1 MAGKA
6 FIIQSEGLG
15 RGDDKLG
22 KLLMANFLRLLG
34 EPGFKP
40 DELIFW
46 NAGVKLL
53 LENSPALAHI
63 KRLADENVDIKAC
76 TTCLE
81 YYDLE
86 DKIKVGEKSTM
97 GAAIETM
104 MSRDVITL

>member
-1 MAGKA
+1 MSGKA

-34 EPGFKP
+34 EPGIKP
-40 DELIFW
+40 AEILFW

-53 LENSPALAHI
+53 TENSPVLEHVKKLAEQGVGI
-63 KRLADENVDIKAC
+63 RAC

-86 DKIKVGEKSTM
+86 EKIRVGEKSTM

>member
-1 MAGKA
+1 MSGKA

-34 EPGFKP
+34 EPGLKP
-40 DELIFW
+40 AEIIFW

-53 LENSPALAHI
+53 TENSPVLEHVKKLA
-63 KRLADENVDIKAC
+63 EQGVDIKAC

-86 DKIKVGEKSTM
+86 EKIAAGEKSTM
-97 GAAIETM
+97 GQAIEAM